1 MSLLH
6 FRKSKLTFPRA
17 TPSYRL
23 LFKFST
29 CNKLRLHETM
39 NYHFPD
45 VGKQNRF
52 HFILSLSRGNL
63 LDTKIFFESQIL
75 FQGQISSSSA
85 RGKLRTN

>member
-1 MSLLH
+1 
-6 FRKSKLTFPRA
+6 
-17 TPSYRL
+17 
-23 LFKFST
+23 
-29 CNKLRLHETM
+29 M

-52 HFILSLSRGNL
+52 HFILSLTRENL